1 MEKKMKC
8 HPAKA
13 VTFQPSHLSS
23 PVGARG
29 ATAGQ
34 NVPIVRR
41 NSTTKTG
48 SFLQG
53 SVLEKL
59 LSGKA
64 YAPGHTQIELPP
76 LAHDLTEEEKL
87 RLQRGSVQASKMKP
101 ILAAWW
107 YSSIVT
113 VPLAWVLSYK
123 RNKSL
128 GWAFLSGAI
137 ATPYVIYR
145 GIEYGLY
152 ERKKK

>member
-1 MEKKMKC
+1 MKC

-41 NSTTKTG
+41 NSVM
-48 SFLQG
+48 S
-53 SVLEKL
+53 
-59 LSGKA
+59 SGLKEALKKA
-64 YAPGHTQIELPP
+64 YAAGHTQIELPP

-87 RLQRGSVQASKMKP
+87 RLQRGSVEASKMKP
-101 ILAAWW
+101 ILTAWW

-128 GWAFLSGAI
+128 GWAFLSGVI

>member
-1 MEKKMKC
+1 MKC
-8 HPAKA
+8 HPVKA

-41 NSTTKTG
+41 NSGHNAISESILKSAYDDYGTK
-48 SFLQG
+48 
-53 SVLEKL
+53 KP
-59 LSGKA
+59 A
-64 YAPGHTQIELPP
+64 IELPP
-76 LAHDLTEEEKL
+76 LAHDLAEEEKL

>member
-1 MEKKMKC
+1 MKC
-8 HPAKA
+8 HPVKA

-41 NSTTKTG
+41 NSSHSAISEQMLALMGSAKPPQGRQTKP
-48 SFLQG
+48 
-53 SVLEKL
+53 
-59 LSGKA
+59 A
-64 YAPGHTQIELPP
+64 IELPP
-76 LAHDLTEEEKL
+76 LAHDLAEEEKL
-87 RLQRGSVQASKMKP
+87 RLQRGSLEASKMKP
-101 ILAAWW
+101 ILTAWW

-128 GWAFLSGAI
+128 GWAFLSGVI